1 MEQSDGGDEVRA
13 VMGGGQILQ
22 GLEVF
27 VQILA
32 FALSE
37 MAAIDGLS
45 RGVIWSDFCSKRILL
60 ATL

>member
-1 MEQSDGGDEVRA
+1 
-13 VMGGGQILQ
+13 MGGGQILQ

-45 RGVIWSDFCSKRILL
+45 RGVIWSDFCSKRIPL